1 MVSLKDDFFGTE
13 TGQILQLSWN
23 FLRLSVTCEATCT
36 FNFHLKVSDLLWEPV
51 SKNFFCFLFLYEYME
66 ISKTSL
72 FS

>member
-36 FNFHLKVSDLLWEPV
+36 FNFHLWWMETMLKQTKVSDLLWEPV
-51 SKNFFCFLFLYEYME
+51 SKNFF
-66 ISKTSL
+66 
-72 FS
+72 